1 MRVVVDDDDAVKFAE
16 RLLRFWRTNLLLDAR
31 LLTRRLCGQFRV
43 FVWTRRVSNKI
54 WREILEFSEIYFTT
68 LHSKSVERISFI
80 VFTKSRVIFM
90 ASQLSFFDVLA
101 RRLFRCVAVS
111 S

>member
-1 MRVVVDDDDAVKFAE
+1 M
-16 RLLRFWRTNLLLDAR
+16 
-31 LLTRRLCGQFRV
+31 
-43 FVWTRRVSNKI
+43 
-54 WREILEFSEIYFTT
+54 YFTT

>member
-1 MRVVVDDDDAVKFAE
+1 MRVVVVVDDDDAVKFAE
-16 RLLRFWRTNLLLDAR
+16 RLMRFWRMNLLCTFT
-31 LLTRRLCGQFRV
+31 TRRLCGQFRV